1 MKRLLVAGL
10 VAASLL
16 LTACSGDAALP
27 SPDLRSRIDVDNP
40 ALRHAKARI
49 GVEKCPTLTTHASD
63 LPDLALP
70 CLGGG
75 RSITLSHVQGP
86 AVISLWASWCSS
98 CPHELPLYQRL
109 DRQSGDRLTVLGVD
123 WQDTQP
129 GAALTLLGKTDATFW
144 QLADPGGDLADHYRL
159 TALPGI
165 LLVDGHGHVTFL
177 LRRIDTYADLTA
189 LVREHTGVEVSPG

>member
-1 MKRLLVAGL
+1 MRRLLVAGV
-10 VAASLL
+10 VAASVL
-16 LTACSGDAALP
+16 LTACSGDGPLP
-27 SPDLRSRIDVDNP
+27 SPDLRSRIDVANP

-49 GVEKCPTLTTHASD
+49 GVHPCPALTAKKSD
-63 LPDLALP
+63 LPDLQLP

-75 RSITLSHVQGP
+75 RSVTLSHVAGP
-86 AVISLWASWCSS
+86 AVVSLWASWCTS

-109 DRQSGDRLTVLGVD
+109 SEQAGHRLNVLGVD

-129 GAALTLLGKTDATFW
+129 GAAMTLLGQTHASFW

-165 LLVDGHGHVTFL
+165 LLVDGNGHVTFL
-177 LRRIDTYADLTA
+177 LRRIDNYADLTS
-189 LVREHTGVEVSPG
+189 LVRQHTGVDVSAG

>member
-1 MKRLLVAGL
+1 MRRLLVVSL

-16 LTACSGDAALP
+16 LTACSGDGPLP
-27 SPDLRSRIDVDNP
+27 SPDLKSRIDVDNP
-40 ALRHAKARI
+40 ALRHAKARV
-49 GVEKCPTLTTHASD
+49 GVQPCPALTGKQSD
-63 LPDLALP
+63 LADVTLP

-75 RSITLSHVQGP
+75 RSVSLSDIKGP
-86 AVISLWASWCSS
+86 AVVSLWASWCTS

-109 DRQSGDRLTVLGVD
+109 SRQAGHRLTVLGVD

-129 GAALTLLGKTDATFW
+129 GAALTLLGQTKATFW

-165 LLVDGHGHVTFL
+165 LLVDGQGHVTFL
-177 LRRIDTYADLTA
+177 LRRIDTYADLVS
-189 LVREHTGVEVSPG
+189 LVREHTGVDVSAG

>member
-1 MKRLLVAGL
+1 MRRLLVVTL
-10 VAASLL
+10 VATSLL
-16 LTACSGDAALP
+16 LTACSGDGALP
-27 SPDLRSRIDVDNP
+27 TPDLRSRVDVDNA

-49 GVEKCPTLTTHASD
+49 GVQPCPALTKAASG
-63 LPDLALP
+63 LPDLELP

-75 RSITLSHVQGP
+75 RSVTLSHVKGP
-86 AVISLWASWCSS
+86 AVVSLWASWCTS

-109 DRQSGDRLTVLGVD
+109 SQQAGDRLTVLGVD

-129 GAALTLLGKTDATFW
+129 GAALTLLGTTRATFW

-165 LLVDGHGHVTFL
+165 LLVDGNGHVTFL
-177 LRRIDTYADLTA
+177 LRRIDNYADLTS
-189 LVREHTGVEVSPG
+189 LVRQHTGVDVSAG